1 MTIIKSSK
9 KMNYYKDIFLCSFA
23 SDDLNLSKKRFILQ
37 ATHFYQ
43 KKNIKIYEPKNIKLK
58 LKKKIND
65 NLTKENRAFGYGIWK
80 PLIVLDFFD
89 RSPNNSIIQY
99 ADVGC
104 HFNTKGLKRFK
115 EYIEITRKYGSLVFN
130 YDGDILK
137 KKNVH
142 LKFQK
147 YFEYQYSKKDLINH
161 LKIRKNSKILNSP
174 QIWSG
179 SFFLKKN
186 QKNRKLLIKWIKI
199 MEKNNLIDASIS
211 KKIENNK
218 FIESR
223 WDQSAFSILAKF
235 HFLKKLSVSECEW
248 AENNNGRVWSH
259 LKKFPI
265 LAKRDLKR
273 NVISRFMNRQKRTY
287 RRYKARIN
295 LWRDGRAV

>member
-1 MTIIKSSK
+1 MIIIKSSK
-9 KMNYYKDIFLCSFA
+9 KMNHYKDIFLCSFA

-43 KKNIKIYEPKNIKLK
+43 KENIKIYVPKNIKLK

-65 NLTKENRAFGYGIWK
+65 NLTKENRAFYIFQK
-80 PLIVLDFFD
+80 IVLDFFD

-99 ADVGC
+99 ADIGC
-104 HFNTKGLKRFK
+104 HFNTNGLKRFK
-115 EYIEITRKYGSLVFN
+115 DYIAITRKYGSLVFN

-137 KKNVH
+137 KKNIY

-147 YFEYQYSKKDLINH
+147 YFEYQYSKKDLINY
-161 LKIRKNSKILNSP
+161 LKIRNNSKILNSP

-186 QKNRKLLIKWIKI
+186 KKNRKLLIKWIKI
-199 MEKNNLIDASIS
+199 MEKNKLIDASIS
-211 KKIENNK
+211 KKKESNK

-235 HFLKKLSVSECEW
+235 HFLKKLSASECEW
-248 AENNNGRVWSH
+248 AENNNSRVWSH

-273 NVISRFMNRQKRTY
+273 NIILRFMNRQKRTY
-287 RRYKARIN
+287 TRYKARIN